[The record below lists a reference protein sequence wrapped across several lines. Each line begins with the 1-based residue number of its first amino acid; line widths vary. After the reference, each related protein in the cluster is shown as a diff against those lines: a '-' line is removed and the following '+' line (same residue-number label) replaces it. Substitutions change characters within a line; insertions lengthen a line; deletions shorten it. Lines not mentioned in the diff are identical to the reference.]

1 MKKLVTLSLLGLS
14 LSGFARDFEPR
25 YYAPE
30 FRIVNVRPMCPR
42 TIPSGAVCMGLGSV
56 VTVETTLEGCLDKL
70 VYTDFEV
77 RGGYRGVVEIHAVG
91 LAKWD
96 PKSLSAR
103 CIRANTIRKTVNVDA
118 FGEIKIIN
126 QKIEQ

>member
-14 LSGFARDFEPR
+14 LSGFARDYEPR

-42 TIPSGAVCMGLGSV
+42 TVPGGATCMGLGSV

-70 VYTDFEV
+70 VYSDFEV
-77 RGGYRGVVEIHAVG
+77 RNGNRGSVELHAVG

-96 PKSLSAR
+96 PKSLAAY
-103 CIRANTIRKTVNVDA
+103 CIRSNTIRKTITVDA
-118 FGEIKIIN
+118 VGNVRIIN
-126 QKIEQ
+126 QRIEQ